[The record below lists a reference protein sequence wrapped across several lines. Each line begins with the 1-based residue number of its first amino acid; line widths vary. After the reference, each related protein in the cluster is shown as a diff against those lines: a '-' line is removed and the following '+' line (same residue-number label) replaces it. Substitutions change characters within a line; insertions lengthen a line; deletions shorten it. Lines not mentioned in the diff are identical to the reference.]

1 MRVEN
6 AMEKVKNE
14 VEIKY
19 EKRLMEIERQWEE
32 RIREL
37 LEAVGGERMMVN
49 GEIEEGSVGNE
60 MDDFGEEDRGASMN
74 GQYKQM
80 MNGNANHYNGY
91 RNMHNEEVPN
101 GHVRQ
106 M

>member
-1 MRVEN
+1 
-6 AMEKVKNE
+6 MEKVKNE

-19 EKRLMEIERQWEE
+19 EKRLIEIERQWEE
-32 RIREL
+32 RIGEL
-37 LEAVGGERMMVN
+37 LGVVGGERMMVN

-60 MDDFGEEDRGASMN
+60 MEDYGEEDRGASMN
-74 GQYKQM
+74 GHGQYEPM
-80 MNGNANHYNGY
+80 MNGNAPHYNGY
-91 RNMHNEEVPN
+91 RNMYTEEVPN

>member
-1 MRVEN
+1 
-6 AMEKVKNE
+6 MEKVKNE

-32 RIREL
+32 RIGEL
-37 LEAVGGERMMVN
+37 LEAVGGERMIVN
-49 GEIEEGSVGNE
+49 GEIEEGLVGNE
-60 MDDFGEEDRGASMN
+60 MEDYAEEDRGESMN
-74 GQYKQM
+74 GQYEQM

-91 RNMHNEEVPN
+91 RNMYNEEVPN